1 MKVHH
6 ILLILWFLVLF
17 FMMANWFNRPKNK
30 PAQGAARCVF
40 RAAPG

>member
-17 FMMANWFNRPKNK
+17 FMMANWFNKPKK
-30 PAQGAARCVF
+30 
-40 RAAPG
+40 